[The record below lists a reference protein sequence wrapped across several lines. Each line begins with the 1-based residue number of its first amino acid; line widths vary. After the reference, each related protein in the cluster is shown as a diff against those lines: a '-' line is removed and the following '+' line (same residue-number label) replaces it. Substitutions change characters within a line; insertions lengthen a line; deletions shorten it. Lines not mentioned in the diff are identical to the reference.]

1 MKVVNH
7 FLEGVKVVRSPN
19 VSGLMVPTGAIMHYT
34 AGFTDESAIATLT
47 NPAAKVSAHLVIDWD
62 GTITQLVPFNRVAWH
77 AGPSKLAGRTGCNSF
92 TIGFEF
98 VNPGFFRIGA
108 NGDIL
113 DWEGKNPIPKDVLAK
128 YDLSIK
134 APNARIGGGNFIWP
148 GYTKAQI
155 AAGLAAFEAICAAYD
170 IQHIAGHEEID
181 TRGWKT
187 DPGPA
192 FPMSLFKNALHG
204 KSDRS
209 DGLAPAASR
218 FLVNTPKLNVRAA
231 PNASGAVITQLSGG
245 SEVVVIKDLGAWS
258 EVEYAPGKRG
268 YLADQ
273 YLKKG

>member
-7 FLEGVKVVRSPN
+7 LLEGIKFVRSPN
-19 VSGLMVPTGAIMHYT
+19 VSGMMVPEGAVMHYT
-34 AGFTDESAIATLT
+34 AGFTAESAIKTLT

-77 AGPSKLAGRTGCNSF
+77 AGPSKLAGRNGCNNF

-98 VNPGFFRIGA
+98 VNPGYFRIA
-108 NGDIL
+108 PNGDIL
-113 DWEGKNPIPKDVLAK
+113 DWEGKHKVPAEQLRR
-128 YDLSIK
+128 YDLSMR
-134 APNARIGGGNFIWP
+134 APNSRIGGGTFIWP

-155 AAGLAAFEAICAAYD
+155 AAGLEAFEAICDAYN
-170 IQHIAGHEEID
+170 IKHIAGHEEID
-181 TRGWKT
+181 TRKWKT

-192 FPMSLFKNALHG
+192 FPMGVFKNALHG
-204 KSDRS
+204 TSDRS
-209 DGLAPAASR
+209 DGLKPMTGR

-231 PNASGAVITQLSGG
+231 PNPSGAVITQLSGG
-245 SEVVVIKDLGAWS
+245 SEVVVLQDVGEWS
-258 EVEYAPGKRG
+258 LVEYAPGKTG